1 MPEVTFVEETGS
13 GERVHRRAVAAGTT
27 LWAVGV
33 DLGLLTQSACGG
45 RGICG
50 KCRVR
55 VAGDA
60 PPPTEADRRIFRGED
75 LAAGWRLACR
85 LMVERDLTVHVP
97 RAEEG
102 LQVMVEGRRRPV
114 SVEPLTR
121 KVLLNLPRP
130 SLADQRPDW
139 ARLEAGLAAVG
150 QPADGGSLPLW
161 RDLPKTLR
169 QHDFLVTVALHGRRI
184 LDVQG
189 GDTVSRCYGLAFD
202 IGTTTVVGILVD
214 LNTGR
219 QLGVAAALNGQA
231 VYGSDVLSR
240 LTFAQSDPEG
250 VRKLQARVLE
260 TVNGLVDEVLAQ
272 AHVSRE
278 DVYAMTVVGNTIME
292 HLFLGLDP
300 GGIAVSPF
308 VPAIGHMVEV
318 SAAEVGVRIHP
329 RAVVTVFPAVG
340 GYVGGDTVG
349 VILTTE
355 LHRDPRVR
363 LAIDIGTNG
372 EIVLGSRE
380 RLLACAAAAGPA
392 FEGAQISCGMRA
404 AKGAIDQV
412 TIAEDLHLRVLGG
425 GVPQGICG
433 SGLLDA
439 VAELVRVGL
448 VDARGRLLLPEEAP
462 APVPRAVAARV
473 QETEAGRA
481 FLLDGPRPERPRPLF
496 LTQQDI
502 RQLQLAKGA
511 ICAGVRILERELGV
525 DHEQVEE
532 VLLAGAF
539 GSYLNPRSAL
549 AVGLIPPT
557 PVERVLAV
565 GNAAAEGAR
574 LALLSARERRTAQAL
589 PRQVEYVEL
598 SSRPDFSEEF
608 LKALA
613 FPEPGKA

>member
-1 MPEVTFVEETGS
+1 MPEVTFIEERAS
-13 GERVHRRAVAAGTT
+13 AKAQVHRRTVAAGTT
-27 LWAVGV
+27 LWAAGV
-33 DLGLLTQSACGG
+33 ELGLLTQSACGG

-55 VAGDA
+55 VADA
-60 PPPTEADRRIFRGED
+60 PPPTEADRRLFREEE

-85 LMVERDLTVHVP
+85 LVGARDLTGDGP
-97 RAEEG
+97 RGAG
-102 LQVMVEGRRRPV
+102 GRRGGGGGRRRPIP
-114 SVEPLTR
+114 VEPLTR

-130 SLADQRPDW
+130 SLADQRSDW
-139 ARLEAGLAAVG
+139 ARLEAALAAVG
-150 QPADGGSLPLW
+150 HPADGGSLLLW

-202 IGTTTVVGILVD
+202 LGTTTVVGILVD

-219 QLGVAAALNGQA
+219 EMGVAAALNGQA
-231 VYGSDVLSR
+231 IYGSDVLSR
-240 LTFAQSDPEG
+240 LTYAQSDPEG
-250 VRKLQARVLE
+250 VHKLQARILE
-260 TVNGLVDEVLAQ
+260 TVNALVDEVLAQ
-272 AHVSRE
+272 GGVARE

-300 GGIAVSPF
+300 RGIAVSPF
-308 VPAIGHMVEV
+308 VPAISHMVEV
-318 SAAEVGVRIHP
+318 PAAQVGVRIHP
-329 RAVVTVFPAVG
+329 RAVVTVFPVVG

-372 EIVLGSRE
+372 EIVLGSQE

-412 TIAEDLHLRVLGG
+412 VLAEDLRLRVLGG

-448 VDARGRLLLPEEAP
+448 VDVRGRLLCPEE
-462 APVPRAVAARV
+462 VPRPLPPAVAARV
-473 QETEAGRA
+473 HETEQGRA
-481 FLLDGPRPERPRPLF
+481 FLLDGPRPERPYPLY

-525 DHEQVEE
+525 DHGAVEK

-539 GSYLNPRSAL
+539 GSYLNPQSAL

-557 PVERVLAV
+557 ALERVVAV

-589 PRQVEYVEL
+589 PRQVEY
-598 SSRPDFSEEF
+598 
-608 LKALA
+608 
-613 FPEPGKA
+613 